1 MRLIPGKT
9 KVQIELFKG
18 VSLWDVLIGG
28 VGVAMMLLVLFS
40 SLPYKLAICIGILII
55 GGMLLIR
62 MDTEPNYVMVLN
74 MIKHLAYSRRY
85 EKVYDDEMIL
95 KKSDGTMKE
104 DLIKQYRT
112 KNQEPLDFD
121 ADGFDE
127 EDYADEMQG
136 EAEQEPKE
144 LLLAE
149 KQILK
154 IENQILKSKKA
165 TKEQQDAV
173 WLARANRTAA
183 KKEAKKTGTKINQ
196 FSAAHL
202 GEWAQADKAAGKGKK
217 AKESAKKQSKKNEA
231 HPGND
236 GQQEDSQEQGNDVQG
251 SMQGDAQEQDG
262 NAAAGNPQGLSEK
275 ELIKQE
281 NEILKSKTA
290 TQEEKDAVWL
300 ARAQRSAA
308 KKEAKKQAQIEK
320 TDNAEYDFMENIM
333 AFTNV
338 KDDYIEYGG
347 KYYGTVIEI
356 DPVEFRFFSEHR
368 RNNSIELGVGR
379 VLRSIHAGFAAN
391 IVKLERPIIYDK
403 YLAKEEQK
411 LEQLRKSYESGMMS
425 EEEFQA
431 RIDIENDRLG
441 ELKGLCTDKQVVAP
455 FYYIALFESD
465 KKQLELQTK
474 DALDALGKGELTVRR
489 LNTKE
494 LAIFLKYTNQL
505 DFNERDI
512 EKYKPEDYAQWAMP
526 QRVNVKVRT
535 VEVNNIVTH
544 NFRVVKYPSWVGDAW
559 LANVL
564 SMPATKVVIKCTP
577 MDRGKAI
584 RSIDQSLQELRG
596 QYNATGVDS
605 KRIELENHI
614 ETLGGLLATLQGEGE
629 ELLECNI
636 YVTAYDVQSTR
647 LALGVDEYKTLLPEI
662 SAMKKTI
669 RRAWQENNFRLNDH
683 FFNQMNAF
691 IGSQVSAY
699 DPEAKNGRGIP
710 SNSMAAC
717 YPWVYAHISDEG
729 GFKLGSSSGVPVF
742 IDFFRRDSERV
753 NSNMVIIGKSGSGKS
768 YATKS
773 ILSNLASED
782 AKIFILDPENEYSE
796 LAHNL
801 HGKVINVAN
810 AQYGRLNPFHIITAL
825 DDDEGGS
832 AAGSFATHLQFLEEF
847 YRQILP
853 EIEKDALEYL
863 NNLTERLYTNRGI
876 TPESDLSKLRPEDYP
891 VFDDLYDA
899 VLEEFE
905 RTDNEYIRSMLRT
918 LINYVAKF
926 STGGRNANI
935 WNGPSTVTT
944 DENFTVFNF
953 QAMLSNRNTTIAN
966 AQMLLVLK
974 YIDNE
979 IIKNRDYN
987 SKYGLK
993 RKVVV
998 VIDEAHVFIDAKFPI
1013 ALDFMFQLAKR
1024 IRKYNGMQVVITQN
1038 IKDFVGSEELARK
1051 STAIINACQYSFIFA
1066 LAPNDMHDLCTLYEK
1081 AGGISEIEQEQ
1092 IIQAPR
1098 GQAFT
1103 VMSATSRST
1112 FKVEVPKNMVDM
1124 FQDRDFHSRYYTGTD
1139 GEAAWEE
1146 FIGASRKIHDKN
1158 KKANKKASIIA
1169 IDDAKQEKNNW
1180 VRFEEL
1186 TEEPVELPTLTPK
1199 KPKRSSKVTFE
1210 EIEDTDDFGMSD
1222 DDMDAMIAQ
1231 HMAQKEAE
1239 KLKGIEAKIAE
1250 ASAKDA
1256 GVADTAEEDFS
1267 AVEIDET
1274 EPVKVDTN
1282 VIKSDVVER
1291 AVQHGMRAKEPSRSA
1306 AGAMES
1312 QETREDTTQVIG
1324 QLKDV
1329 LADFVQAVRQPVPVA
1344 VPVTPVVQE
1353 QPKVDV
1359 EAIVADVRKQVMA
1372 QIMNEIQSSG
1382 MLPVEELGS
1391 RLPARDE
1398 DLDLFEADI
1407 DDEENAEEDDD
1418 LLALE
1423 AVLEDDT
1430 ESEDY
1435 EELPEE
1441 PEEEEESDLDMDD
1454 LFESE
1459 DGEESEEEETEEEE
1473 YDFDD
1478 LFSSDDSE
1486 EDSGDDSDDDDDD
1499 GFDVMKML
1507 RAEAKAIVEQKKGKI
1522 EQDVELADYVED
1534 GGIADITLEDLAQLV
1549 TAMRKRKRAK

>member
-18 VSLWDVLIGG
+18 ISLWDVLIGG
-28 VGVAMMLLVLFS
+28 IAVAMMLLVLIS
-40 SLPYKLAICIGILII
+40 SLPFKLVICIGILLI
-55 GGMLLIR
+55 GGMLLVR
-62 MDTEPNYVMVLN
+62 LDTEPNYIMALN
-74 MIKHLAYSRRY
+74 MIKHLAYHRRY

-95 KKSDGTMKE
+95 KKSNGTIKE
-104 DLIKQYRT
+104 DHIEQYR
-112 KNQEPLDFD
+112 KKRQDAAE
-121 ADGFDE
+121 ADGE
-127 EDYADEMQG
+127 YADSEEGGAYSG
-136 EAEQEPKE
+136 EDGHPAEEGTAQEVVYLSEKE
-144 LLLAE
+144 V
-149 KQILK
+149 LK
-154 IENQILKSKKA
+154 LENKILKSKKA
-165 TKEQQDAV
+165 TPEEKDAV
-173 WLARANRTAA
+173 WLARANRNAA
-183 KKEAKKTGTKINQ
+183 KKEAKKTGEKLDR
-196 FSAAHL
+196 FPAPVM
-202 GEWAQADKAAGKGKK
+202 GEWADAGKAKGKAEADKSKGKEKK
-217 AKESAKKQSKKNEA
+217 AESGKAAASTEEA
-231 HPGND
+231 
-236 GQQEDSQEQGNDVQG
+236 
-251 SMQGDAQEQDG
+251 GDAKQKAQ
-262 NAAAGNPQGLSEK
+262 SEK
-275 ELIKQE
+275 ELIKRE
-281 NEILKSKTA
+281 NAILKSKTA
-290 TQEEKDAVWL
+290 TQEEKDAVWA

-308 KKEAKKQAQIEK
+308 KKEAQKQAQK
-320 TDNAEYDFMENIM
+320 DRTNNADYDFMENVM
-333 AFTNV
+333 AFTNI
-338 KDDYIEYGG
+338 KDDLIEYGG

-379 VLRSIHAGFAAN
+379 VLRSIHVGFAAN

-403 YLAKEEQK
+403 YLAKEREK
-411 LEQLRKSYESGMMS
+411 LDQLRKSYESGMMN
-425 EEEFQA
+425 EEELQA
-431 RIDIENDRLG
+431 RVDIENDRLA
-441 ELKGLCTDKQVVAP
+441 ELEGLCSDHQVIAP
-455 FYYIALFESD
+455 FYYIVLFESD
-465 KKQLELQTK
+465 KKQLELQTR
-474 DALDALGKGELTVRR
+474 DAMDALGKGEMTVRR

-494 LAIFLKYTNQL
+494 LAVFLKYTNQL

-512 EKYKPEDYAQWAMP
+512 EKYQPEDYAQWAMP

-535 VEVNNIVTH
+535 VEVNDIVTH

-564 SMPATKVVIKCTP
+564 SMPATKVVIKCSP

-584 RSIDQSLQELRG
+584 RTIDHSLQELRG

-614 ETLGGLLATLQGEGE
+614 NTLSGLLATLQGEGE

-647 LALGVDEYKTLLPEI
+647 LAMGTQEFKTMLPEI
-662 SAMKKTI
+662 SGMKKSV

-691 IGSQVSAY
+691 VGSQVSAY
-699 DPEAKNGRGIP
+699 DPEIKNGRGIP
-710 SNSMAAC
+710 SNSLAAC

-729 GFKLGSSSGVPVF
+729 GFKLGSSGGVPVF
-742 IDFFRRDSERV
+742 INFFRRDSERV

-876 TPESDLSKLRPEDYP
+876 TPDTDLSKLRPEDYP
-891 VFDDLYDA
+891 IFDDLYDA

-905 RTDNEYIRSMLRT
+905 RTENEYIRSMLRT

-1024 IRKYNGMQVVITQN
+1024 IRKYNGMQIVITQN
-1038 IKDFVGSEELARK
+1038 IKDFVGSEEIARK

-1066 LAPNDMHDLCTLYEK
+1066 LAPNDMQDLCTLYEK

-1124 FQDRDFHSRYYTGTD
+1124 FQDRDFQSRYYTGTE
-1139 GEAAWEE
+1139 GAAAWES
-1146 FIGASRKIHDKN
+1146 FIGTSRKAHDQNSKEN
-1158 KKANKKASIIA
+1158 KKNAVISLE
-1169 IDDAKQEKNNW
+1169 DAKKDQKSW
-1180 VRFEEL
+1180 VKFEET
-1186 TEEPVELPTLTPK
+1186 TEEPVSLFNSAKSIVKSRPTSG
-1199 KPKRSSKVTFE
+1199 RIAFE
-1210 EIEDTDDFGMSD
+1210 EVRDEEEEAVSVPGKLSFEEMGDDDFDLSD
-1222 DDMDAMIAQ
+1222 EDMDALIAQ
-1231 HMAQKEAE
+1231 HMAQKADTKEQQE
-1239 KLKGIEAKIAE
+1239 EAKEE
-1250 ASAKDA
+1250 AREEAKENTQR
-1256 GVADTAEEDFS
+1256 VTAPEG
-1267 AVEIDET
+1267 
-1274 EPVKVDTN
+1274 
-1282 VIKSDVVER
+1282 R
-1291 AVQHGMRAKEPSRSA
+1291 ASVQHYEVPEYRSQKETS
-1306 AGAMES
+1306 GE
-1312 QETREDTTQVIG
+1312 TTQVLG
-1324 QLKDV
+1324 ELKEV
-1329 LADFVQAVRQPVPVA
+1329 LVDFVQAVKQPQQVPVQ
-1344 VPVTPVVQE
+1344 PQMVQQAPQ
-1353 QPKVDV
+1353 QPQMDYDS
-1359 EAIVADVRKQVMA
+1359 IVADIRGQVMA
-1372 QIMNEIQSSG
+1372 RVMEEIRAGG
-1382 MLPVEELGS
+1382 MIPGGYLQGAPVDRDEEEEYSYDLSDETGYES
-1391 RLPARDE
+1391 RDE
-1398 DLDLFEADI
+1398 DTGEEDEDLLEDLVDMDEEEDLTEEEQIELEESFDEELEALEAEEIELDVKEAEDEEIEEEDYDFDSLFETQE
-1407 DDEENAEEDDD
+1407 DEEADEEASDEETTDEEEDDD
-1418 LLALE
+1418 
-1423 AVLEDDT
+1423 DT
-1430 ESEDY
+1430 
-1435 EELPEE
+1435 
-1441 PEEEEESDLDMDD
+1441 
-1454 LFESE
+1454 
-1459 DGEESEEEETEEEE
+1459 
-1473 YDFDD
+1473 
-1478 LFSSDDSE
+1478 
-1486 EDSGDDSDDDDDD
+1486 
-1499 GFDVMKML
+1499 FDVMSFL
-1507 RAEAKAIVEQKKGKI
+1507 RSEAKTVAESKKAPVQEK
-1522 EQDVELADYVED
+1522 VELEDYAEE
-1534 GGIADITLEDLAQLV
+1534 GGVADITMEDLANIV
-1549 TAMRKRKRAK
+1549 TMLRKRAKG

>member
-18 VSLWDVLIGG
+18 ISLWDILIGG
-28 VGVAMMLLVLFS
+28 IGAAMIFLVLIS
-40 SLPYKLAICIGILII
+40 SLPFKLVISIGILIVA
-55 GGMLLIR
+55 GMLLVR
-62 MDTEPNYVMVLN
+62 LDTEPNYIMVLN
-74 MIKHLAYSRRY
+74 MLKHLAYARRY

-95 KKSDGTMKE
+95 KKSNGTIKE
-104 DLIKQYRT
+104 DYIKQYQGKSR
-112 KNQEPLDFD
+112 DAH
-121 ADGFDE
+121 ADGE
-127 EDYADEMQG
+127 EGGESGYEEGDYP
-136 EAEQEPKE
+136 EAGPEEGMDTPTEEGAEAKQEEQ
-144 LLLAE
+144 LLPEREVIKL
-149 KQILK
+149 
-154 IENQILKSKKA
+154 ENKILKSKKA
-165 TKEQQDAV
+165 TPEEKDAV
-173 WLARANRTAA
+173 WLARAKRTAV
-183 KKEAKKTGTKINQ
+183 KKEAKQRGEKVELFPAPRLAEGEKAG
-196 FSAAHL
+196 AAR
-202 GEWAQADKAAGKGKK
+202 AA
-217 AKESAKKQSKKNEA
+217 AKKRKPAAES
-231 HPGND
+231 HI
-236 GQQEDSQEQGNDVQG
+236 QEGT
-251 SMQGDAQEQDG
+251 DAQEKSDQKSDRKSDKKEKG
-262 NAAAGNPQGLSEK
+262 QSEK
-275 ELIKQE
+275 ELIKRE

-290 TQEEKDAVWL
+290 TPEEKDAVWA

-308 KKEAKKQAQIEK
+308 KKEAQRQAKKEQR
-320 TDNAEYDFMENIM
+320 DNADYDFMENIM

-338 KDDYIEYGG
+338 KDDFIEYGG

-368 RNNSIELGVGR
+368 RYNSIELGVGR
-379 VLRSIHAGFAAN
+379 VLRSIHVGFAAN

-425 EEEFQA
+425 EEELQA
-431 RIDIENDRLG
+431 RIDIENDRLA

-455 FYYIALFESD
+455 FYYIVLFESD
-465 KKQLELQTK
+465 KKQLELQTR
-474 DALDALGKGELTVRR
+474 DAMDSLGKGELTVRR

-494 LAIFLKYTNQL
+494 LAVFLKYTNQL

-512 EKYKPEDYAQWAMP
+512 DKYQPEDYAQWAMP

-535 VEVNNIVTH
+535 VEVNDIVTH

-564 SMPATKVVIKCTP
+564 SMPAIKVVIKCSP

-584 RSIDQSLQELRG
+584 RTIDHSLQELRG

-605 KRIELENHI
+605 KRIELESHI
-614 ETLGGLLATLQGEGE
+614 NTLSDLLATLQGEGE

-647 LALGVDEYKTLLPEI
+647 QAMGLDEFKTMLPEI
-662 SAMKKTI
+662 SAMKKTV

-699 DPEAKNGRGIP
+699 DPELKNGRGIP
-710 SNSMAAC
+710 SNSLAAC
-717 YPWVYAHISDEG
+717 YPWIYAHISDEG
-729 GFKLGSSSGVPVF
+729 GFKLGSSGGVPVF

-876 TPESDLSKLRPEDYP
+876 TPDTDLSRLRPEDYP
-891 VFDDLYDA
+891 IFDDLYDA

-905 RTDNEYIRSMLRT
+905 RTENEYIRSMLRT

-1024 IRKYNGMQVVITQN
+1024 IRKYNGMQIVITQN
-1038 IKDFVGSEELARK
+1038 IKDFVGSEEIARK

-1112 FKVEVPKNMVDM
+1112 FRVEVPKNMVDM
-1124 FQDRDFHSRYYTGTD
+1124 FQDRDFSSRYYTGTD
-1139 GEAAWEE
+1139 GAAAWET
-1146 FIGASRKIHDKN
+1146 FIGNSRRAHDKN
-1158 KKANKKASIIA
+1158 SKENKKNQIISIDASR
-1169 IDDAKQEKNNW
+1169 QEEKNW
-1180 VRFEEL
+1180 VKFEEL
-1186 TEEPVELPTLTPK
+1186 TEEPVGTLETA
-1199 KPKRSSKVTFE
+1199 SSVQKHRPSSGRISFE
-1210 EIEDTDDFGMSD
+1210 EVDDPLDMSD
-1222 DDMDAMIAQ
+1222 DDLDAMIAS
-1231 HMAQKEAE
+1231 HMAKKAAEELITPEMPTMEEKSEAV
-1239 KLKGIEAKIAE
+1239 GQVQAE
-1250 ASAKDA
+1250 A
-1256 GVADTAEEDFS
+1256 
-1267 AVEIDET
+1267 
-1274 EPVKVDTN
+1274 
-1282 VIKSDVVER
+1282 
-1291 AVQHGMRAKEPSRSA
+1291 AKEEQVPGKAHRSPVEVFEMS
-1306 AGAMES
+1306 GAHREGES
-1312 QETREDTTQVIG
+1312 EGATQVIG
-1324 QLKDV
+1324 ELKEV
-1329 LADFVQAVRQPVPVA
+1329 LADFVQAVKQPA
-1344 VPVTPVVQE
+1344 VQAAAPA
-1353 QPKVDV
+1353 QPALQPQVDY
-1359 EAIVADVRKQVMA
+1359 AAMVADIRSQVVAQVME
-1372 QIMNEIQSSG
+1372 EIRGEGVEVGAAASRAYGQSE
-1382 MLPVEELGS
+1382 EELTETD
-1391 RLPARDE
+1391 LTLDE
-1398 DLDLFEADI
+1398 DF
-1407 DDEENAEEDDD
+1407 DEEELDYEEDNRLDDILELDTEEELSEEELTELEEPESEEEDD
-1418 LLALE
+1418 LLAIDLDIEDEE
-1423 AVLEDDT
+1423 A
-1430 ESEDY
+1430 
-1435 EELPEE
+1435 
-1441 PEEEEESDLDMDD
+1441 EES
-1454 LFESE
+1454 
-1459 DGEESEEEETEEEE
+1459 GESEEEVDDEFDFDNLFETEDEEG
-1473 YDFDD
+1473 
-1478 LFSSDDSE
+1478 SG
-1486 EDSGDDSDDDDDD
+1486 EDSNDEDEDDDSD
-1499 GFDVMKML
+1499 FDIMAML
-1507 RAEAKAIVEQKKGKI
+1507 RSEARTMAESKKSQAEVE
-1522 EQDVELADYVED
+1522 VELSDYTQE
-1534 GGIADITLEDLAQLV
+1534 GGVADITLEDLGRIV
-1549 TAMRKRKRAK
+1549 TMLRKKKRARG